1 MIQACLHTIPEM
13 LKILRFQRVRQAPH
27 MLQKSL
33 LANVVLS
40 IVGSPAS
47 RHSVSARLAPVPAA
61 QRQAESICPDRS
73 SASQA
78 QWKAAVF
85 IQTFM
90 VSHSHFL
97 SQDSKELTA
106 FSTIVCV
113 ICLKTNLWYDHELQN
128 VMGQKMQTHIILPP
142 TQLEFL
148 SFLLQQLWRRGMTD
162 ALFLFLFFLCSIEK
176 QYRERQELYLDQQ
189 PHHHLQERML
199 LLFNVLEVNIKHN
212 SHNVQI
218 C

>member
-1 MIQACLHTIPEM
+1 MIQACLHTITEM
-13 LKILRFQRVRQAPH
+13 LKSLKFQRVRQAPH
-27 MLQKSL
+27 MLRKSL

-40 IVGSPAS
+40 IVGSPVS
-47 RHSVSARLAPVPAA
+47 RRSVSARLAPVPAA
-61 QRQAESICPDRS
+61 QRQAESSCPDTS

-85 IQTFM
+85 IQAFM

-106 FSTIVCV
+106 FSTMVCV
-113 ICLKTNLWYDHELQN
+113 LCLKTNLWYGHELQN

-148 SFLLQQLWRRGMTD
+148 SFLLQQLWRQGMTD
-162 ALFLFLFFLCSIEK
+162 ALFLFLLFLCSIEK
-176 QYRERQELYLDQQ
+176 QQ
-189 PHHHLQERML
+189 QERDRSY
-199 LLFNVLEVNIKHN
+199 I
-212 SHNVQI
+212 QI
-218 C
+218 NNPIIIYRKECFYCLMFWK